1 MRIRLVIALIL
12 AAAFAACAGNEIM
25 ESNVPL
31 PLRAGGVELLSMT
44 VPRALHAATAMGDG
58 RVLICGGTA
67 NAQVGGVLA
76 SAEIYD
82 PVAETFLPAASMSS
96 ARQGHTATLL
106 PKGQVL
112 ITGGSQN
119 VGFRSELAS
128 AEIYDPQSGI
138 FRATGSMNTPREG
151 HTATLLRDGRVL
163 IAGGSPNGV
172 NTTDS
177 AEIYD
182 PARGQFIATSP
193 MTVPREAHT
202 ATLLRNGKVL
212 IAGGGRGGM
221 PGGYIAYDTAEIF
234 DPTLG
239 TFSAL
244 AAHMVS
250 DRVGHVAALLNDG
263 RVLIA
268 GGKSGKILM
277 SGFEHSL
284 FWLAPLDSAEV
295 YDPETSSFRAVS
307 PMRKSH
313 YLGIATV
320 LPDGDVL
327 ITGGWALK
335 GPVIVG
341 RATAE
346 LFHPVADR
354 FYDPGR
360 LHVPR
365 LEQTATLLPSGQVL
379 IAGGL
384 DADSKVTASV
394 EFYAPKEHRFIV
406 RPFQKFER
414 RHPAATE

>member
-1 MRIRLVIALIL
+1 MLIRLLMGLLL
-12 AAAFAACAGNEIM
+12 AASVAGCSGGEIL

-31 PLRAGGVELLSMT
+31 PVRVGGVELISMSS
-44 VPRALHAATAMGDG
+44 PRALHTATAMRDG
-58 RVLICGGTA
+58 RVLICGGTY
-67 NAQVGGVLA
+67 NAQIGGVLS
-76 SAEIYD
+76 SAELYD
-82 PVAETFLPAASMSS
+82 PAAGTFLPTSSMSA

-106 PKGQVL
+106 PNGQVL
-112 ITGGSQN
+112 IAGGSQS

-128 AEIYDPQSGI
+128 AELYDPQSGT
-138 FRATGSMNTPREG
+138 FRRTGSMHTPREG

-163 IAGGSPNGV
+163 ITGGSPNGIT
-172 NTTDS
+172 TTDS

-182 PARGQFIATSP
+182 PSSGLFTAIAP

-202 ATLLRNGKVL
+202 ATLLKSGKVL

-244 AAHMVS
+244 AARMTA
-250 DRVGHVAALLNDG
+250 DRVSHAAAPLEDG
-263 RVLIA
+263 RVLLA

-277 SGFEHSL
+277 GGFEHSL
-284 FWLAPLDSAEV
+284 FWLAPLESAEV
-295 YDPETSSFRAVS
+295 YDPESNRFRAVA
-307 PMRKSH
+307 PMTKSH
-313 YLGIATV
+313 YLGVATP

-327 ITGGWALK
+327 ISGGWNLK

-346 LFHPVADR
+346 LFHPADNS
-354 FYDPGR
+354 FYAAPR

-365 LEQTATLLPSGQVL
+365 LEQTATLLANGQVL

-384 DADSKVTASV
+384 DGDSNVTASV
-394 EFYAPKEHRFIV
+394 EFYAPKERRFIV
-406 RPFQKFER
+406 RPLQKYER
-414 RHPAATE
+414 HHPMETE

>member
-1 MRIRLVIALIL
+1 MIGLIL
-12 AAAFAACAGNEIM
+12 AAAIFAACSGNEIA
-25 ESNVPL
+25 ESELPL
-31 PLRAGGVELLSMT
+31 PVRVGGVELLNMT
-44 VPRALHAATAMGDG
+44 APRALHTATLLRDG
-58 RVLICGGTA
+58 RVLIAGGTA
-67 NAQVGGVLA
+67 NAQIGGVLA

-82 PVAETFLPAASMSS
+82 PVVGTFLPTASMSA

-106 PKGQVL
+106 PNGEVL
-112 ITGGSQN
+112 IAGGSRN

-128 AEIYDPQSGI
+128 AELYDPRSGT
-138 FRATGSMNTPREG
+138 FRTAGSMNTPREG

-163 IAGGSPNGV
+163 IAGGSPNGTR
-172 NTTDS
+172 TTDS
-177 AEIYD
+177 AEIFD
-182 PARGQFIATSP
+182 PSSGRFTIVSP

-239 TFSAL
+239 TFHPL

-263 RVLIA
+263 RVLLA

-277 SGFEHSL
+277 SGFVHSL
-284 FWLAPLDSAEV
+284 FWLAPLESAEV
-295 YDPETSSFRAVS
+295 YDPESDAFRAVA
-307 PMRKSH
+307 PMRTSH
-313 YLGIATV
+313 YLGVATV
-320 LPDGDVL
+320 LADGTVL

-360 LHVPR
+360 LHVAR
-365 LEQTATLLPSGQVL
+365 LEQTATLLPDGQVL

-384 DADSKVTASV
+384 DGDSNVTASV
-394 EFYAPKEHRFIV
+394 EFYAPKEHGFIV
-406 RPFQKFER
+406 IPFTKYEAH
-414 RHPAATE
+414 HPAATE